1 MSPLR
6 RFPLHYDEEF
16 DRDIHELLTR
26 TPEKRRSERIRNLIR
41 LGLAKE
47 ESQTGQR
54 EAPMP
59 RTVPP
64 VRAAAV
70 RNELRVSAEQQPVR
84 FEPPS

>member
-16 DRDIHELLTR
+16 DRDIHELLMR

-47 ESQTGQR
+47 SRADET
-54 EAPMP
+54 EAPLP
-59 RTVPP
+59 SAVPP
-64 VRAAAV
+64 VRAKAAQ
-70 RNELRVSAEQQPVR
+70 NEQSVSVQRKPVR

>member
-16 DRDIHELLTR
+16 DRDIHELLMH

-47 ESQTGQR
+47 SQAGEK
-54 EAPMP
+54 EAPLP
-59 RTVPP
+59 SAVPP
-64 VRAAAV
+64 VRAKTV
-70 RNELRVSAEQQPVR
+70 RNEQNVSVQRKPVR